1 MDITKQAIERIAKL
15 RGNDIGPEWPKTRQ
29 TENYGL
35 IYVTSIVNEHGSI
48 FREIH
53 QENDIGLDG
62 VIEIVDKGKA
72 SGLLLA
78 VQIKS
83 GDSYVAS
90 SGDKFIIHVDKAHMK
105 YWQHFM
111 LPVVLIGYSPSRR
124 LAAWVDVKE
133 YVQHQSEQGKV
144 DINSIEIP
152 FINKFDSQAL
162 SGELRKLALT
172 HADERILFKSANMCL
187 SNTASDR
194 RDGILQLWLHPS
206 SGITR
211 LTAFLARQLILDENL
226 DVVRFAASALHY
238 CITREGFFP
247 GIDDVSWY
255 TMGLCSKFDE
265 RHVRRLMEAIDD
277 GYFGPNSLG
286 ESCLICISPMWAPDA
301 ENALRRIAEDKQL
314 AMQIRANAL
323 FVLYG
328 CDRDKL
334 VADIKLF
341 HDVGLG
347 DLIDWMLDEMIEAGR
362 MASAQK
368 TGK

>member
-1 MDITKQAIERIAKL
+1 MDITKQAIERFAKL
-15 RGNDIGPEWPKTRQ
+15 RENDIGPEWPKTKQ

-53 QENDIGLDG
+53 QEKDIGLDG

-83 GDSYVAS
+83 GDSYLARS
-90 SGDKFIIHVDKAHMK
+90 KDKFIIQVDKAHIK
-105 YWQHFM
+105 YWQRFM
-111 LPVVLIGYSPSRR
+111 LPVVLIGYSPNQK
-124 LAAWVDVKE
+124 LAAWVDVKD
-133 YVQHQSEQGKV
+133 YIQYQSKQGKV
-144 DINSIEIP
+144 NINSIEIP
-152 FINKFDSQAL
+152 FINKFDSQTL
-162 SGELRKLALT
+162 SGEFRKLALT
-172 HADERILFKSANMCL
+172 HADESILFKSANMCL

-211 LTAFLARQLILDENL
+211 LTAFLASQLILDENL
-226 DVVRFAASALHY
+226 DVVRFAASAFHY

-247 GIDDVSWY
+247 GIDDVSRY
-255 TMGLCSKFDE
+255 SMHLCSKFDE
-265 RHVRRLMEAIDD
+265 RHIRRLMEAVDD

-286 ESCLICISPMWAPDA
+286 ESCLICISHMWAPDV
-301 ENALRRIAEDKQL
+301 ENTLRRIAEAMQL
-314 AMQIRANAL
+314 AKQTRANAL

-328 CDRDKL
+328 CNKNKL
-334 VADIKLF
+334 MADSKLL
-341 HDVGLG
+341 HDIGLG
-347 DLIDWMLDEMIEAGR
+347 DLIDWTLDQMDETGR
-362 MASAQK
+362 IASAK
-368 TGK
+368 TSGK